1 MKDFKLPTAYFPIE
15 EGELLPKYFSRTS
28 ANAEHDI
35 LTAAWYAPSG
45 LDRYIKPFQDIIG
58 TFDDLIG
65 QNTFLP
71 LKLRTT
77 TPKQTE
83 MIVKHTRNQYA
94 GGILAPLGMNGLN
107 SAGFRVLPT
116 MCPECAQTN
125 IASCDTPFWN
135 RANMVPGLLF
145 CSVHERPLE
154 VGCNECAVIQDHNK
168 LIWPGQHC
176 GCGLKPLDEVFG
188 MSSAQQ
194 EHEMELHR
202 VSKLLLDPEY
212 MPGFTRDSIVEAVRR
227 RSGELGLLDTA
238 ANGTEFAN
246 HFFAE
251 HPMRRLLER
260 AGVVSSA
267 GASSNHLS
275 GKLVY
280 LNPLQSAA
288 LLMSLFDDWSDV
300 ESKVEAINA
309 GETECTPTHKEPPE
323 PKALSPLWVNMK
335 LFVEL
340 NLERILKAELSK
352 YIVLHNSMPFLSHS
366 ELRKRVGGY
375 GEHLLTKERL
385 RSCGVEPP
393 AVSDDA
399 EKNKAIDRLLSEH
412 IARTAHEQVRTTG
425 RRQVTANR
433 LLRGTVLCRKPEI
446 WHLFP
451 LTNAV
456 LNEFTESRAEWFARA
471 GRLLPKN
478 AASETRAHKRRRTTT
493 PRLRQQPRVS
503 NRNSAAPLVDLISL
517 SDGDHE
523 VSKEPPPVQ

>member
-1 MKDFKLPTAYFPIE
+1 MKNFKLPTAYFPIE

-28 ANAEHDI
+28 ANAEHNI
-35 LTAAWYAPSG
+35 LTRAWYAPSG
-45 LDRYIKPFQDIIG
+45 LERYIEPFQDIIG
-58 TFDDLIG
+58 TFDELIG
-65 QNTFLP
+65 RNTFLP

-83 MIVKHTRNQYA
+83 MIVNHTRDRYA
-94 GGILAPLGMNGLN
+94 GGILAPLGMNGPN
-107 SAGFRVLPT
+107 GATFRVLPT

-125 IASCDTPFWN
+125 IALCGTPFWN

-188 MSSAQQ
+188 MSSTQQ

-212 MPGFTRDSIVEAVRR
+212 MPGFTRDAIGAAIQR
-227 RSGELGLLDTA
+227 RSRELGLLDTT
-238 ANGTEFAN
+238 ANGTEFSN
-246 HFFAE
+246 HFFTE

-260 AGVVSSA
+260 AGVMPSAGVSSD
-267 GASSNHLS
+267 HLA

-280 LNPLQSAA
+280 LNPLQSSA

-300 ESKVEAINA
+300 ESKVESINA
-309 GETECTPTHKEPPE
+309 GEAECTPAQEEPPE
-323 PKALSPLWVNMK
+323 PKAPRPLWANMK
-335 LFVEL
+335 LFVEQ
-340 NLERILKAELSK
+340 NRERLLKQGLSK
-352 YIVLHNSMPFLSHS
+352 YIAAHNSMPFLSHS

-375 GEHLLTKERL
+375 GPHLITKERL
-385 RSCGVEPP
+385 RSCGVKLP
-393 AVSDDA
+393 AVGDDA

-412 IARTAHEQVRTTG
+412 IARTAHEQVRTAG
-425 RRQVTANR
+425 RKQVTANR
-433 LLRGTVLCRKPEI
+433 LLRGTVLCGKPEI

-456 LNEFTESRAEWFARA
+456 LSEFTESRTEWCARV
-471 GRLLPKN
+471 GRPLPKN
-478 AASETRAHKRRRTTT
+478 AASETRTHKG
-493 PRLRQQPRVS
+493 RLRTPPPIREQPRVP

-517 SDGDHE
+517 SDGEHE
-523 VSKEPPPVQ
+523 VSEEPLLVQ

>member
-1 MKDFKLPTAYFPIE
+1 MKNFQLPSAYFPIE

-45 LDRYIKPFQDIIG
+45 LERYIEPFKDLIG

-65 QNTFLP
+65 RNTFLP

-77 TPKQTE
+77 TPEQTE
-83 MIVKHTRNQYA
+83 MILKHTRDQYA
-94 GGILAPLGMNGLN
+94 GGILAPLGMNGPKG
-107 SAGFRVLPT
+107 ARFRVLP

-154 VGCNECAVIQDHNK
+154 VGCEECAVIQDHNK
-168 LIWPGQHC
+168 LVWPGQHC

-212 MPGFTRDSIVEAVRR
+212 MPGFTRDAIGEAVRR
-227 RSGELGLLDTA
+227 RSRELGLLDTA
-238 ANGTEFAN
+238 ANGTEFAH

-267 GASSNHLS
+267 GASSDHLA

-280 LNPLQSAA
+280 LNPLQSSA
-288 LLMSLFDDWSDV
+288 LLMSLFDDWSAV
-300 ESKVEAINA
+300 ELKVEAINA
-309 GETECTPTHKEPPE
+309 GETECTPAHEEPPE
-323 PKALSPLWVNMK
+323 PKDFRPQSLATK
-335 LFVEL
+335 RYVEQNRARL
-340 NLERILKAELSK
+340 LKPEISK
-352 YIVLHNSMPFLSHS
+352 YIALRDSMPFLSHS
-366 ELRKRVGGY
+366 ELRIRVGSY
-375 GEHLLTKERL
+375 GEHLLTKETL
-385 RSCGVEPP
+385 RSCGVELP
-393 AVSDDA
+393 AVSNNA

-412 IARTAHEQVRTTG
+412 IASTAREQVRTID
-425 RRQVTANR
+425 RKQVTARR
-433 LLRGTVLCRKPEI
+433 LLKGTVLARNSESR
-446 WHLFP
+446 HLFP

-456 LNEFTESRAEWFARA
+456 LNEFTESRAEWCARV
-471 GRLLPKN
+471 GPPLPKN
-478 AASETRAHKRRRTTT
+478 AASETREHKKRHTTT
-493 PRLRQQPRVS
+493 PRIRKQPRVP
-503 NRNSAAPLVDLISL
+503 NKTSAAPLVDFLL
-517 SDGDHE
+517 PSDGEQDAPE
-523 VSKEPPPVQ
+523 TTLAFE